1 MTQWYAVYARPRE
14 EQLAQE
20 HLSRQGFEAYLPRYL
35 KQRNHARRV
44 DSVPMPLFPRYLFVR
59 FDIADFGWR
68 VIRSTRGVVDL
79 VRNGSD
85 PIDVPEPIIAG
96 VKAREDENGYVLLGK
111 NLGLARGD
119 RFRIGGGAF
128 FDQIAVFE
136 AKRDEDRVI
145 ALLSLLGRQVTVQ
158 VPIGYVAPIS

>member
-1 MTQWYAVYARPRE
+1 MALGFLWRAPGRVGQFGTFPFPELHRQRPRSPR
-14 EQLAQE
+14 
-20 HLSRQGFEAYLPRYL
+20 SRS
-35 KQRNHARRV
+35 HARH
-44 DSVPMPLFPRYLFVR
+44 
-59 FDIADFGWR
+59 
-68 VIRSTRGVVDL
+68 RGVVDL

-96 VKAREDENGYVLLGK
+96 VKAREDENGYVLLGN